1 MKRWILPAL
10 VLASVTLFAESCPT
24 PQVEKATDA
33 KNCPTPPVVVQPQ
46 MKKITMPRADGCT
59 LSSRNTIHFQV
70 VGQGVAPVNT
80 VSPAQAMALAKRA
93 AIADAYR
100 QLGEKICG
108 VRVEGRDLIRNMMIS
123 RSTVRT
129 QIDAMIRNARIID
142 TKFKDGLC
150 EVEMEV
156 TLRGDEW
163 YPRLVN

>member
-1 MKRWILPAL
+1 MKRWTVLVTAL
-10 VLASVTLFAESCPT
+10 AAALFAESCPT
-24 PQVEKATDA
+24 PKVEQSPPA
-33 KNCPTPPVVVQPQ
+33 PQPPVVVQPQ
-46 MKKITMPRADGCT
+46 PKLQKIELPPENCT
-59 LSSRNTIHFQV
+59 LSATNTIHFQV

-80 VSPAQAMALAKRA
+80 ISPAQAKALAKRA

-129 QIDAMIRNARIID
+129 QIDAMIRNARILD
-142 TKFKDGLC
+142 TKFSDGLC

-156 TLRGDEW
+156 TVNGNEW
-163 YPRLVN
+163 YPRLAN